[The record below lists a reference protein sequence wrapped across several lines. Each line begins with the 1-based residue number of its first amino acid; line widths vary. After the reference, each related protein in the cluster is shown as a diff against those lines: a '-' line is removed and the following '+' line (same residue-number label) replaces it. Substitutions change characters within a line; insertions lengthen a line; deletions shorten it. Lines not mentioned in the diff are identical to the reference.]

1 MDLHVVWFILIG
13 ILLTGFFVLEG
24 YDYGVGM
31 LLPFLGKSDN
41 ERRMVLNSIGPFWDG
56 NEVWLI
62 TAGGALFAAFPNWYA
77 TLFSSFYLEMFGIL
91 FALIL
96 RGAAFEFRSLHE
108 SLRWRR
114 TWDWVIFTGSLLP
127 GFFIGIILANMLRG
141 IPIDAHMNYV
151 GNPLT
156 MFNPYA
162 LLTGIVF
169 ITLFALHGAI
179 FVNLRVTGPLLKRSR
194 KAAQLLWPLTVVL
207 VLLFT
212 IDSYMSADVFRRL
225 FLNPRIAPLGD
236 LMIVALVSVGWLVHT
251 RRSGLAFAMTCL
263 TIALAAVTVC
273 LGLFPNV
280 LISSL
285 NPAWNLTV
293 TSAAS
298 SAYTL
303 QVMSWLGLSLL
314 PFVLLY
320 QGWSY
325 WVFRRRIEAHAVGH
339 Y

>member
-1 MDLHVVWFILIG
+1 MDLHIIWFILIG

-24 YDYGVGM
+24 YDYGVGI
-31 LLPFLGKSDN
+31 LLPFLGRNDN

-62 TAGGALFAAFPNWYA
+62 TAGGAMFAAFPAWYA
-77 TLFSSFYLEMFGIL
+77 TLFSGFYLEMFALL

-108 SLRWRR
+108 SARWRT

-127 GFFIGIILANMLRG
+127 GFFAGIILANMLRG
-141 IPIDAHMNYV
+141 IPIDANMNYV
-151 GNPLT
+151 GHTLA

-162 LLTGIVF
+162 LLTGITFVV
-169 ITLFALHGAI
+169 LFALHGAI
-179 FVNLRVTGPLLKRSR
+179 FINLRVTGPLLERSR
-194 KAAQLLWPLTVVL
+194 KTAQRLWLPNIVM
-207 VLLFT
+207 VLLFA
-212 IDSYMSADVFRRL
+212 IVSYLSSDAFRQL
-225 FLNPRIAPLGD
+225 FLNPRIAPIGD
-236 LMIVALVSVGWLVHT
+236 LMFVSLLAVGGLLYVKHC
-251 RRSGLAFAMTCL
+251 GLAFAMTCL
-263 TIALAAVTVC
+263 TIALAAVTIC

-285 NPAWNLTV
+285 NPAWNLTI
-293 TSAAS
+293 TNAS
-298 SAYTL
+298 SSPYTL
-303 QVMSWLGLSLL
+303 QVMSWLALTLI

-325 WVFRRRIEAHAVGH
+325 WIFRKRMQPHTVGH

>member
-1 MDLHVVWFILIG
+1 MDLHIVWFILIG
-13 ILLTGFFVLEG
+13 ILLTGFIVLEG
-24 YDYGVGM
+24 YDYGVGI
-31 LLPFLGKSDN
+31 LLPLLGKSDT

-108 SLRWRR
+108 SLRWR
-114 TWDWVIFTGSLLP
+114 TIWDWVIFTGSLLP
-127 GFFIGIILANMLRG
+127 GFFTGIILANMLSG
-141 IPIDAHMNYV
+141 IPIDAHMNYT
-151 GNPLT
+151 GNALT
-156 MFNPYA
+156 LFNPYA

-169 ITLFALHGAI
+169 VVLFALHGAI
-179 FVNLRVTGPLLKRSR
+179 FINLRVTGPLVERSR
-194 KAAQLLWPLTVVL
+194 KAAQLLWLPTVVL
-207 VLLFT
+207 VLLFS
-212 IDSYMSADVFRRL
+212 IASYLSSDAFRHL
-225 FLNPRIAPLGD
+225 FLNPRIAPIGD
-236 LMIVALVSVGWLVHT
+236 LMIVALLTVGWLVYK
-251 RRSGLAFAMTCL
+251 RREGLAFAMTCL
-263 TIALAAVTVC
+263 TIALAAITIC

-285 NPAWNLTV
+285 NPAWNLTI
-293 TSAAS
+293 TNAAS
-298 SAYTL
+298 SPYTL
-303 QVMSWLGLSLL
+303 QVMSWLALTLL

-325 WVFRRRIEAHAVGH
+325 WIFRKRIQAHAVGH